1 MRRGSRFAALA
12 ALVALGIGAG
22 DLHASPAPAPPLASS
37 AGAGTPAPT
46 IALVAMPSF
55 GPDASEGDGW
65 MEVVARVENL
75 SAAPIKGTV
84 VLTSTATGH
93 RGNEDNLFSAKAPFN
108 VPAGKSAVVKLPT
121 HAFHSYG
128 PSVILKAIGEGGDE
142 LAHTSVSLN
151 STAAA
156 LLVDVEPTPKL
167 NVVMRGWTVARAW
180 NPYAG
185 SYTMSAPGGPSPLT
199 IGAPGYD
206 RTTGDPVLPDRAA
219 AYAPVTVLVIRSD
232 VLAKLEGVTLEAL
245 VGWVV
250 TGGALAVVPTRP
262 EDLRAGVLATLVGGA
277 IAKGDVPPALY
288 TYPATD
294 KPPSSN
300 TFDPT
305 DPWEAPGGGTPP
317 TPANPFATPDAGA
330 TPIAYSPPNAPTAL
344 GPLFVPAKTSA
355 KPPSFRIG
363 PLPAVREKLVGF
375 SGGNLRASPYGATA
389 TYGLGE
395 VHILAFDPTTPP
407 GIDDGWTH
415 GRLLDLIAHAWD
427 RRAENVFPHGSGE
440 RRAASPHELRRAL
453 DPNENFR
460 IALGISAILLV
471 VYSILAGPLTYIRAT
486 KRGRPLDPLLWA
498 PMWSAITF
506 GVILLV
512 GLAGKGWTG
521 RARHIAI
528 VETGA
533 GVTRGAIRRYRG
545 FFSSQTRSLTINAT
559 DRSCVLDVVA
569 ADSREH
575 GDAVMRIDRNGAKLE
590 NLTALPWQTVVVA
603 EDGLYDFKG
612 GISILPTPDGS
623 VDVVNR
629 SGRDLKEL
637 LVYVPKQ
644 GIYFFA
650 ALKEGDRLHAN
661 TGKLLLSHSA
671 RPRTSAGT
679 MGVHGFDPSY
689 LSSTIGGKLG
699 EHVQQVWT
707 PLTSAAGNAIDWWP
721 DDAAVVMGEIEGG
734 EGVKNDSGLSVESD
748 RLLLRVVGQG
758 GAP

>member
-1 MRRGSRFAALA
+1 MKRATVVA
-12 ALVALGIGAG
+12 ALVALGLAVG
-22 DLHASPAPAPPLASS
+22 DLHAAPALPVASS
-37 AGAGTPAPT
+37 AGGATLAPT
-46 IALVAMPSF
+46 IALVAMPAF
-55 GPDASEGDGW
+55 GVDASEGDGW

-75 SAAPIKGTV
+75 STAPIKGTV
-84 VLTSTATGH
+84 ELTSTVTGH

-128 PSVILKAIGEGGDE
+128 PSVTLKAVDENGQE
-142 LAHTSVSLN
+142 LAHTSVALN

-167 NVVMRGWTVARAW
+167 TVVMRGWPVARAW

-185 SYTMSAPGGPSPLT
+185 SYTMSAPGGPSALT
-199 IGAPGYD
+199 VGAPGYD

-219 AYAPVTVLVIRSD
+219 SYAPVTVLVIRSD

-288 TYPATD
+288 TYPSTE

-300 TFDPT
+300 TFDPS
-305 DPWEAPGGGTPP
+305 DPWDAPGGGTTPP
-317 TPANPFATPDAGA
+317 PANPFATPDAGA
-330 TPIAYSPPNAPTAL
+330 TPI
-344 GPLFVPAKTSA
+344 GFFVPAKTSG
-355 KPPSFRIG
+355 KPPTFRVG

-375 SGGNLRASPYGATA
+375 SGGNLHASPYGATA

-395 VHILAFDPTTPP
+395 VHLLAFDPTTPP
-407 GIDDGWTH
+407 GIDDGWAH
-415 GRLLDLIAHAWD
+415 GRILELLAHAWD

-486 KRGRPLDPLLWA
+486 KRGKPLDPLLWA

-506 GVILLV
+506 GVILLI

-612 GISILPTPDGS
+612 GVSILPTPDGS

-629 SGRDLKEL
+629 SGRDLKDL

-650 ALKEGDRLHAN
+650 ALKEGDRLHAS

-699 EHVQQVWT
+699 EQVQQVWT

-721 DDAAVVMGEIEGG
+721 DDAAVVMGEIVGG

-748 RLLLRVVGQG
+748 RLLVRIVGQG